1 MKRWVA
7 SGLFACAAFVHA
19 APLATDDI
27 ARLQARADAGEVR
40 AAFDLGRMYRNGIA
54 VARDSRKAYLLIE
67 AAARKRHAPAMFIL
81 SNMLAAGEGTAPD
94 EAGARQWLEDA
105 AELEYPEAMQQLAL
119 HLRGGALGFVPDE
132 ARSAQLV
139 RKMAHAMKHRH
150 QH

>member
-1 MKRWVA
+1 MA
-7 SGLFACAAFVHA
+7 CGLFACAAWVHA
-19 APLATDDI
+19 APPERNDI

-54 VARDSRKAYLLIE
+54 VVRDSPRAYLLIE
-67 AAARKRHAPAMFIL
+67 AAARGRHAPAMFIL

-94 EAGARQWLEDA
+94 EARARQWLEDA

-119 HLRGGALGFVPDE
+119 HLRGGTLGYSPDE